1 MTTPEELQEIRRIRK
16 ELQEEFPTHVVNQ
29 LNRVFQELEVL
40 RDRLAKLIE
49 ITEKN
54 NVRRECLHES
64 DYY

>member
-1 MTTPEELQEIRRIRK
+1 MTSPEELQEIRRIGK
-16 ELQEEFPTHVVNQ
+16 ELEEEFPTHVVNQ

-54 NVRRECLHES
+54 NVRSNSLHES